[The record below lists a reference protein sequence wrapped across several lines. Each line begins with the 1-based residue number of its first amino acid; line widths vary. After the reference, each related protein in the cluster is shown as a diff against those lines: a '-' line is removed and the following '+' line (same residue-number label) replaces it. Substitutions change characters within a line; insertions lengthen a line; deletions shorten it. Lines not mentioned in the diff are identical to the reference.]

1 MRELVLNRVE
11 RSFVQ
16 TLAPAP
22 RRVQVAAP
30 DLLTLL
36 DDSQWHDAL
45 DLDEAAS
52 RVQGLC
58 SDGNVDGEAVFGT
71 PSHEDGLERPALV
84 KYHDGLKPQ
93 ED

>member
-30 DLLTLL
+30 DLLTPL
-36 DDSQWHDAL
+36 DGSQ
-45 DLDEAAS
+45 
-52 RVQGLC
+52 RYG
-58 SDGNVDGEAVFGT
+58 
-71 PSHEDGLERPALV
+71 ALV
-84 KYHDGLKPQ
+84 RRVVV
-93 ED
+93 ETA